1 MKPDRQRLHYI
12 QHQFSNTK
20 SLISTHPL
28 FYLRERADRLFLS
41 FKHSLELCQRV
52 QCVEWILKW
61 NKWKTGKKWVRKPE
75 RLSSSACC
83 TAVVRLSL
91 PQYRLQP
98 CRWPIKR
105 LVRPRP
111 SLNHAETRLDG
122 HLKVCCV
129 NHTWF
134 PSFVQLSGSIAQARV
149 CLDKQI
155 EPIKKLLLLQK
166 KQTIY
171 SNCNHTAKQETD
183 WS

>member
-20 SLISTHPL
+20 PLISTHPL

-52 QCVEWILKW
+52 QRVEWILKW

-105 LVRPRP
+105 IIRPRP
-111 SLNHAETRLDG
+111 SLNHAETCLDG

-134 PSFVQLSGSIAQARV
+134 PSFVQLSGSIAQAHV

-155 EPIKKLLLLQK
+155 EPIKKLLLLQQK
-166 KQTIY
+166 NN